1 MALKVRGITI
11 EIGGDTTGL
20 EKSLKNVNKSIYDT
34 QSELKDVE
42 RLLKIDP
49 KNTEL
54 LAQKQKLLTQAIAD
68 TQDKLKTLREAEEK
82 AQEAFRKGEMSQAAY
97 NALKREI
104 VATEQS
110 ERNLQTSLDNT
121 NKALNEQGNAMDKG
135 VLKAELMRD
144 AVKKIADVLVKMGK
158 EAINYNARMESFT
171 ATFASFL
178 GSTEAAEKA
187 LAQLKQDAS
196 TMPFGVSELVEANQ
210 ALITTGA
217 TADEARENINALA
230 AAVAATGGGSA
241 ELTRMAIN
249 LQQIRNVGKA
259 TSVDIK
265 QFANA
270 GINIFGLLSDYAQA
284 TGQDVEDLEYTY
296 ENITEAIKMSTEEG
310 GRYYGAMEAQAQT
323 YNGQLNTLKANIQ
336 ESLGTTFQSVSDLL
350 KDKIFPAINQA
361 LSSIDFE
368 KLGAN
373 IKSIVDAV
381 GAIMPVVSAVARVVF
396 GAVGDVLSAIAP
408 IADRIKNIL
417 NGVIDFITGV
427 FTGQWRK
434 AWDGLVSVF
443 KNVFLGIVDTIIGA
457 INTIIGTINRVIELV
472 TGKSGLISKIPS
484 TSTWQKATNTT
495 SSPKVLPGG
504 QRLMASGGVLSN
516 GSAIVGERGAELLT
530 MNGGVATLTPITNN
544 NTTNLGGINL
554 SVYGSQ
560 GQSVNELADV
570 VMERIQ
576 TAVNQRGAVWA

>member
-144 AVKKIADVLVKMGK
+144 AMHKIADVLVKMGK
-158 EAINYNARMESFT
+158 EAINYNAKMESFT

-241 ELTRMAIN
+241 ELTRMATN

-336 ESLGTTFQSVSDLL
+336 EALGTTFQSVSDLL

-443 KNVFLGIVDTIIGA
+443 KNLFLGIVDTIIGA

-484 TSTWQKATNTT
+484 TSTWQKTTNTT

-560 GQSVNELADV
+560 GQNVNELADV